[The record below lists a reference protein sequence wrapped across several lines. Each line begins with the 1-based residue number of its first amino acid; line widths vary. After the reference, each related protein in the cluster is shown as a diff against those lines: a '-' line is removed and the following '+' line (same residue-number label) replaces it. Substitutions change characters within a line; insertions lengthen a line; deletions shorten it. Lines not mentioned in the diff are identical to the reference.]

1 MHCDR
6 STCSCERAYSLHR
19 HITQTLHRLAHQKVL
34 RDVAQVVHETEDA
47 AGEEDLVLGG
57 RLHDQEANQVV
68 ERLLS
73 LLQLLQHTHVH
84 AREEGELHVD
94 AILRILRRHTLRERL
109 HLRDVVRNGESRG
122 LRRGLH
128 RRCVHVLCVQL
139 HRSEE
144 RDLRL
149 VVVLPAGDE
158 TTEVLAN
165 VQRGEVATQVRVG
178 ATLLEVA
185 AIGEDSA

>member
-1 MHCDR
+1 M
-6 STCSCERAYSLHR
+6 
-19 HITQTLHRLAHQKVL
+19 
-34 RDVAQVVHETEDA
+34 
-47 AGEEDLVLGG
+47 
-57 RLHDQEANQVV
+57 
-68 ERLLS
+68 
-73 LLQLLQHTHVH
+73 
-84 AREEGELHVD
+84 
-94 AILRILRRHTLRERL
+94 
-109 HLRDVVRNGESRG
+109 
-122 LRRGLH
+122 
-128 RRCVHVLCVQL
+128 LCVQL